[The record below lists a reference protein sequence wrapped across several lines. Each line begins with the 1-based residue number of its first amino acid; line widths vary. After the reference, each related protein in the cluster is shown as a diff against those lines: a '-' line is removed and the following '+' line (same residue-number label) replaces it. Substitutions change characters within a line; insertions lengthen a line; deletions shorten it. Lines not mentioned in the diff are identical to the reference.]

1 MKLRLA
7 ALAFLPALLAAA
19 PTPPPAPDLV
29 VISVTSPNLDRG
41 IVRVRVRNQGNAA
54 SVACIISVQLTGLQQ
69 GTTSVTL
76 DPIPAGTTVPKD
88 ILGAASLSQLH
99 YTVIVDRSNLVHESN
114 ERNNTLSGQFG
125 GKP

>member
-7 ALAFLPALLAAA
+7 ALVFLPALIAAA
-19 PTPPPAPDLV
+19 PTPPPAADLV
-29 VISVTSPNLDRG
+29 VISVTSPNLDGG
-41 IVRVRVRNQGNAA
+41 IVRVQVRNQGNAA

-76 DPIPAGTTVPKD
+76 NPIPAHGTVIKD
-88 ILGAASLSQLH
+88 IQTGKLLSQVH
-99 YTVIVDRSNLVHESN
+99 YNIILDRSHVVSESN
-114 ERNNTLSGQFG
+114 EANNSFVGQFG